1 MGPAGNIAGGAV
13 SAGMG
18 GRLLAGLAGL
28 VGGIAAFGVAKLI
41 GGAAGKV
48 GDAQQ
53 EFIGY
58 DTLKR
63 SLGDVNVGF
72 NTLKE
77 SLRASS
83 DALEVNFQEGQK
95 LAQTFARISG
105 GGSASPLDTETR
117 IAGGFGRSFGLDPS
131 QSVEFFA
138 QMRQMG
144 VTRNSNES
152 RQLGLMIGEGSARS
166 RAFSKADEIL
176 PSIGNYAMQQTPLGL
191 ASANVGGHARD
202 RKSPL

>member
-18 GRLLAGLAGL
+18 GGLLAGLAGL
-28 VGGIAAFGVAKLI
+28 IGGIAAFGVAKLI

-72 NTLKE
+72 NTLKA
-77 SLRASS
+77 SLRASY
-83 DALEVNFQEGQK
+83 DALEVNFHEGKK
-95 LAQTFARISG
+95 LSPTFGRITG
-105 GGSASPLDTETR
+105 GGSVITVSNVHSLAR
-117 IAGGFGRSFGLDPS
+117 GLEP
-131 QSVEFFA
+131 A
-138 QMRQMG
+138 
-144 VTRNSNES
+144 
-152 RQLGLMIGEGSARS
+152 
-166 RAFSKADEIL
+166 
-176 PSIGNYAMQQTPLGL
+176 
-191 ASANVGGHARD
+191 VGQNPPQKD
-202 RKSPL
+202 